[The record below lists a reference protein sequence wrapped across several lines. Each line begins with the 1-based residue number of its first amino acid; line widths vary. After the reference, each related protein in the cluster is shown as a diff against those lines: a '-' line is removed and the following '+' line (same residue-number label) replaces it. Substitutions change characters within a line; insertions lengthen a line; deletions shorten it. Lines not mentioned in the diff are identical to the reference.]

1 MPLTTYRAS
10 RVLSAFRQG
19 GSSPVLVETAA
30 GRFVTK
36 LRGAA
41 QGLPPLIAEIA
52 VAELAEALG
61 LPVPERVLIELDEGV
76 PSDDHN
82 DELAD
87 LLGRSAGANLG
98 FRYLSGATDLRLDQL
113 TLIEPEA
120 AALIMWLDGLTLNF
134 DRSRRSPNIMVWN
147 GGPWL
152 IDHGACLSFHYDWA
166 GVNEDTPR
174 EVGPQSSDHLLYG
187 RARPLALVDVAAAA
201 RLSRAVLQSAL
212 GAVPDAFLQV
222 AFPEDDPARSREAY
236 VAFLWKRLRAP
247 RPFV

>member
-10 RVLSAFRQG
+10 RVLSVFRQG
-19 GSSPVLVETAA
+19 GSSPVLVETVA
-30 GRFVTK
+30 GRFVAK

-61 LPVPERVLIELDEGV
+61 LPVPERVLIELDADV

-87 LLGRSAGANLG
+87 LLRRSAGANLG
-98 FRYLSGATDLRLDQL
+98 FRYLPGATDIGIDQL
-113 TLIEPEA
+113 TLIDPES
-120 AALIMWLDGLTLNF
+120 AALIIWLDGLTLNF
-134 DRSRRSPNIMVWN
+134 DRSRRSPNILLWN

-166 GVNEDTPR
+166 SVAEDTPR
-174 EVGPQSSDHLLYG
+174 EVGPQSSDHLLHG
-187 RARPLALVDVAAAA
+187 RARPLAVVDVAAAA
-201 RLSRAVLQSAL
+201 RLSRAVLRSAL
-212 GAVPDAFLQV
+212 GCVPDAFLQL
-222 AFPEDDPARSREAY
+222 AFPGDDPARSREAY